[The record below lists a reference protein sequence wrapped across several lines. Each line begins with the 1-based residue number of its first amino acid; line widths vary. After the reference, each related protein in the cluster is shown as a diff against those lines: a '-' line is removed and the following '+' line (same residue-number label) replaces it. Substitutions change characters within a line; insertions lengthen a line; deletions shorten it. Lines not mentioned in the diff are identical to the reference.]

1 MTATACAPTARTSR
15 AALKVADAAGAPGW
29 RAAPARTRARRLV
42 GMFFPPRVPAAESAI
57 SWLSADPVFRPVRPV
72 GPLCTS
78 HCPSAGREVP
88 A

>member
-1 MTATACAPTARTSR
+1 MTATACTPTATSVR
-15 AALKVADAAGAPGW
+15 AVLKVAGAAGARGW
-29 RAAPARTRARRLV
+29 RAAPARARSRRLV

-78 HCPSAGREVP
+78 HGPAASREVP